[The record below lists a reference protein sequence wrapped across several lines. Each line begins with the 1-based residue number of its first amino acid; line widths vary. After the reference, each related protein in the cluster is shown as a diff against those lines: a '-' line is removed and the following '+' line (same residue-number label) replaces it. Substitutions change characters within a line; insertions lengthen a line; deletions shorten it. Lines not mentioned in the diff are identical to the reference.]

1 MARARADPTVRAG
14 HGDAVK
20 RKLKS
25 KFGDFEGHESP
36 RLLHVGPSG
45 ELVPLVNPD
54 QTLRAAGFRGEEVI
68 WVVPSSVNPALSAV
82 TQRLPP
88 DTGEVPVRPPGAFK
102 RLKDLT
108 MGDGHVFLLE
118 YFEENPLVLSNPGMG
133 TRLVTFYRKKSA
145 DDKGWRDLEAVVQA
159 THRSTLFPPWGRLGQ
174 VVTLNEKDD
183 PPFLASI

>member
-1 MARARADPTVRAG
+1 MKNLNGASAVMRDWDAEQKRVRDIWPG
-14 HGDAVK
+14 AVA
-20 RKLKS
+20 KLKS

-102 RLKDLT
+102 K
-108 MGDGHVFLLE
+108 
-118 YFEENPLVLSNPGMG
+118 
-133 TRLVTFYRKKSA
+133 
-145 DDKGWRDLEAVVQA
+145 
-159 THRSTLFPPWGRLGQ
+159 
-174 VVTLNEKDD
+174 
-183 PPFLASI
+183 